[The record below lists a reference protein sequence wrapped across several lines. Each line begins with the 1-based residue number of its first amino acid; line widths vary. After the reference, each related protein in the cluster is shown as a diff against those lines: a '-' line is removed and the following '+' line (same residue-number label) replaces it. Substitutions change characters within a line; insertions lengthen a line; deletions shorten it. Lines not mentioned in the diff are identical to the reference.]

1 MSNTID
7 TNVVQLKFDNK
18 QFEESCKE
26 SMSTLEKLKQKIN
39 DSSSGNALDGLGK
52 GFNTDGITRSLDK
65 INSHFSLL
73 GIAALKVKSSIV
85 DGFLGMAKTLA
96 TTVPSIIKEGGWT
109 RAMNIE
115 EAKFQLEGLKVAWG
129 DVEGSIKEAVDGTAY
144 GLDAAAKAA
153 SQFVA
158 SGVQVGDSMTTALR
172 SISGVAAMTNAQYEE
187 ISPIFTTIAG
197 QGKVMTMQLRQLE
210 NRGLNAAATLAEYFK
225 GVTNGS
231 IEADDAIKA
240 HVAEITAQFGQGE
253 AAVREMVTKGV
264 INFNLF
270 SNAMDNAFG
279 EHAKDANRTFQGV
292 TANIRA
298 ALKKIG
304 ADFASPIIEQD
315 GPVVQALQRLR
326 ERINDVRASL
336 GPLTDA
342 WTSFVRHYGTTAANL
357 LEKLDMSFMEHVV
370 NGLVNLFKALL
381 TVIRPIG
388 YAFKDI
394 FAPEAA
400 NTVMS
405 ISKAFE
411 SFTSKLVLSDRAMEG
426 LRATVRGVLSI
437 FSIFTTIIKQVLG
450 ALMGIKP
457 ETVNIGEILLTI
469 TGTIGNIITYI
480 SFLIKQMD
488 IVGPAVS
495 AIGTVLKVV
504 ISIAAIAIAKI
515 IEFISYISK
524 LEVTRNIISGLTIV
538 VKALALGIGLLVV
551 AIKNLIT
558 GGIQALP
565 QILTGVANGFK
576 DLFSWLSNI
585 PIIQSAA
592 EAINK
597 LVEAIKNLL
606 NPKVAD
612 NSGLEKTVTIV
623 DDAVALAGPPQVKK
637 VSTLEKAIT
646 ALGNALIF
654 VKNGLVTIFT
664 PVKNFIQF
672 LGAGGVAALAFTIAI
687 GAIGVKLTKTMESVT
702 KTFNATAGVLKTLG
716 SDGVMGLIFGKK
728 QQIKIPLILQIA
740 AAIAVLAGSLKLLS
754 TISSKKLKE
763 VGIAMF
769 EMAGGLV
776 GLVTALTIAQ
786 KVLGKGETLQI
797 AGVLITIAGSI
808 GIMTASF
815 VALNNLVSGGF
826 KSIQGAVLVL
836 VELSAIIS
844 VMAIALA
851 KLAPQLSAG
860 ALSLIAMA
868 VSIRILIGALNK
880 LSDITVELNP
890 KSEKY
895 EGIWG
900 KTGYLMA
907 VAGGLVLISGIASK
921 LGTNSLLGI
930 MVALLSLKAIVPL
943 ANNVADAIK
952 TSVFADAWTKLR
964 DFFVNLPEGW
974 QKALA
979 GIAAT
984 VVIIGG
990 IILAVVAFK
999 KLVAAI
1005 KSIGSSLTKVGT
1017 ETSKWKGISKALSR
1031 LSLVPVIVALTG
1043 MMVAIG
1049 AMVAILGNIKIANL
1063 NQAIT
1068 IMAVVAAM
1076 FLTLA
1081 VVVSASKD
1089 AKPAAV
1095 IASMVGL
1102 TMMFSELIVLSLLIE
1117 QHYVGVI
1124 GACLVMAVVMH
1135 ELTNVFDAVSEASEV
1150 SGRTLAAVGMIA
1162 GIVAELGI
1170 ILYALSRQDWK
1181 SMAASGAAMTGT
1193 MIAFAKMLNEI
1204 GSTGQSFT
1212 KNKFLAIAE
1221 CAALIPIIA
1230 GSIFL
1235 ATLNKDWKSILAATL
1250 PMSAV
1255 MLAFGGMMQIIGKTK
1270 WNAGAWSAIGGI
1282 AISAVAIGAALAL
1295 ATLSHDWQSILAATV
1310 PMSAVMAV
1318 FGGMAMLLGKMNV
1331 QQAATAF
1338 VALLSVSVT
1347 ALAVAS
1353 SLMTLAQYPWDDIK
1367 HAVEA
1372 LLITTGV
1379 LAGVGVLLGALSAF
1393 ALPGAIALDLLA
1405 VAMYGISSAISTLIN
1420 ALTLFLP
1427 IADAFIGSVLGTLVS
1442 YSEQLPAV
1450 GTGLLQ
1456 LAAGLAATGAA
1467 GMVLALGATGLLVAG
1482 IALPLLGAGL
1492 NIIANIDLNK
1502 LATGM
1507 AALASTNLLG
1517 LAVGLAAIG
1526 GAGAVLATGS
1536 YGLAVAGAALPSV
1549 VTALNAMQALDLN
1562 TIANG
1567 LASFVV
1573 PGLAMAAVGPA
1584 MYIGAAGIAVATVA
1598 LTAFAIALKS
1608 MTSAMDPAL
1617 DALDA
1622 FGSKSKESSIWGS
1635 DLVMN
1640 FVNGIKQKFSAL
1652 VSTVQEMAQTVKDYV
1667 GFSEPDKGPLSDF
1680 HTYGGDMVDNF
1691 TTSMIAAFP
1700 ELESGLNSMGELIKG
1715 DISDIDVSTVFS
1727 DMGIE
1732 GAEGLMSGFESMGTM
1747 DWFGDMGADA
1757 GHWFGENLNIALTEE
1772 MQRIQNK
1779 LINVVNEVNAINKKH
1794 GVGDG
1799 YRGVGMSMLSQANK
1813 DAKEA
1818 GFNDVSTWLHSTAS
1832 AFDAFTDAAGGA
1844 GKASK
1849 SASKDVADL
1858 SNAFKELEKTS
1869 KVTFRSMMDNLTA
1882 NNRATVEWAFDVR
1895 QLVSKGYDEATIEWC
1910 KKAGVAGHETV
1921 KALLSATEEEVP
1933 AYNAGVKQY
1942 LSLDEETEK
1951 IIAGD
1956 YGELGSDTASAF
1968 LAGFQEMYDTGL
1980 AKTIQDAVSPF
1991 DEFNKKVEMSAAT
2004 LLSNMQSQLDGIRE
2018 WGGMINDLMTRGLS
2032 EDALNYL
2039 MQLGPASYET
2049 VAAIFSMTDEQIQ
2062 QFNTLW
2068 QEQSTLGAEIAGGIN
2083 NQMNLVALNAVQG
2096 FTNGIDPAAAEQSLT
2111 EFGQAG
2117 VEALK
2122 TTWDTHSP
2130 SRVSYAVGVFITQGL
2145 GKGLDKTWAANV
2157 NMPINRLGNQA
2168 YTALK
2173 NWIGYDKGNELGLAM
2188 DQGLADGINAGA
2200 SNVINA
2206 AVETA
2211 LAAYNAAKAA
2221 LDINSPSKIFRRL
2234 GLSVDEGFAQ
2244 GIDWGTDMVI
2254 GSTQNL
2260 ADNAIQ
2266 MMNDIVKDIA
2276 SNVNDFSEL
2285 QPVIRP
2291 RLDLT
2296 EIQNGKS
2303 EVASLLNNPAYQ
2315 MAASVA
2321 SNMVAST
2328 VNSTDGTAQVPSSNQ
2343 TIIFNQTNNSPKN
2356 IDPYESYRLNRLA
2369 AEQLKGAFR

>member
-96 TTVPSIIKEGGWT
+96 TTVPNIIKEGGWT

-115 EAKFQLEGLKVAWG
+115 EAKFQLEGLKVAWKDIEG
-129 DVEGSIKEAVDGTAY
+129 DISYAVDGTAY

-153 SQFVA
+153 SQLVA
-158 SGVQVGDSMTTALR
+158 SGVQVGDSMKDALR
-172 SISGVAAMTNAQYEE
+172 AISGVAAMTNSEYEA

-231 IEADDAIKA
+231 IEASDQVKA
-240 HVAEITAQFGQGE
+240 KVAEITAQFGQGE

-264 INFNLF
+264 IDFNLF

-336 GPLTDA
+336 GPLKDA

-480 SFLIKQMD
+480 SLLIKQMD

-740 AAIAVLAGSLKLLS
+740 AAFAVLAGSLKLLS

-763 VGIAMF
+763 VGIAMAG
-769 EMAGGLV
+769 MAGGLV

-808 GIMTASF
+808 GLMTASF
-815 VALNNLVSGGF
+815 IALNNLVSGGL

-851 KLAPQLSAG
+851 KLAPELSAG

-880 LSDITVELNP
+880 LSDISVQLNR
-890 KSEKY
+890 KAEDYK
-895 EGIWG
+895 GIWG
-900 KTGYLMA
+900 KTGYLMV
-907 VAGGLVLISGIASK
+907 VAGGLVIISGIASK

-930 MVALLSLKAIVPL
+930 LVALLSLKTIVPL
-943 ANNVADAIK
+943 ANSVAEAIK
-952 TSVFADAWTKLR
+952 DSIFADAWNELVE
-964 DFFVNLPEGW
+964 FWAGMPESL
-974 QKALA
+974 KK
-979 GIAAT
+979 
-984 VVIIGG
+984 IGPY
-990 IILAVVAFK
+990 ILAAISVIALIAVAVKAFK
-999 KLVAAI
+999 TLK
-1005 KSIGSSLTKVGT
+1005 KSLADIGNLSKGATKEV
-1017 ETSKWKGISKALSR
+1017 SKIAGLQKALSR

-1049 AMVAILGNIKIANL
+1049 AMVAVIGKIKIDNL
-1063 NQAIT
+1063 KSVVIVFGT
-1068 IMAVVAAM
+1068 VAAM
-1076 FLTLA
+1076 FGMLA
-1081 VVVSASKD
+1081 VVVKASKD

-1095 IASMVGL
+1095 IAAMVGL

-1124 GACLVMAVVMH
+1124 GACLIMAVVMH
-1135 ELTNVFDAVSEASEV
+1135 ELANVFDAVSEASEV

-1181 SMAASGAAMTGT
+1181 SMAASGVAMTAT

-1310 PMSAVMAV
+1310 PMSAVIAV

-1353 SLMTLAQYPWDDIK
+1353 SLTTLAQYPWDGIK

-1393 ALPGAIALDLLA
+1393 ALPGAVALDLLA
-1405 VAMYGISSAISTLIN
+1405 VAMYGISSAISTLVN
-1420 ALTLFLP
+1420 TLTLFLP

-1467 GMVLALGATGLLVAG
+1467 GMVLALGSAGLLVAG
-1482 IALPLLGAGL
+1482 IALPLLGVGL

-1526 GAGAVLATGS
+1526 AAGAVLAAGS

-1598 LTAFAIALKS
+1598 LTAFAIALKG

-1622 FGSKSKESSIWGS
+1622 FGSRSKEASIWGS

-1652 VSTVQEMAQTVKDYV
+1652 VSTVQEMAQTVKDYI

-1691 TTSMIAAFP
+1691 TTSMVAAFP

-1727 DMGIE
+1727 GMGIE
-1732 GAEGLMSGFESMGTM
+1732 GAEGLMDGFESMGTM

-1772 MQRIQNK
+1772 MQRIQSK

-2328 VNSTDGTAQVPSSNQ
+2328 VNSTDGTVQVPSSNQ